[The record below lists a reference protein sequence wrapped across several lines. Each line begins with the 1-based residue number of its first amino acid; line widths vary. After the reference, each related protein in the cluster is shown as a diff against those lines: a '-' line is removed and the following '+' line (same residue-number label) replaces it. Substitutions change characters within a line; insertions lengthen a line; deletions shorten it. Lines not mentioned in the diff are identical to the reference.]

1 MSDNKHKLYT
11 YLYDKIK
18 NINDIKIL
26 EFGVREGVSTK
37 LFVSLAEKNN
47 GKVFSVDLDDYSNLI
62 NSITWKFIQ
71 SRDDNFELI
80 KSKIDNE
87 FDVILL
93 DSQHEANHVKNIIYN
108 YYDLLKKGGYFF
120 IDDISWLPYLKNSY
134 RDNFWC
140 EINNKETFNII
151 LDIYSDNISNFDLEC
166 SFVSS
171 GFALLKKTTND
182 KLNTMRKKKN
192 RSFSIKNLLRLAKK
206 KILFE
211 K

>member
-1 MSDNKHKLYT
+1 MSDNNHKLDT

-18 NINDIKIL
+18 NINNIKIL

-62 NSITWKFIQ
+62 NSNTWKFIH

-80 KSKIDNE
+80 KSKIDSE

-151 LDIYSDNISNFDLEC
+151 LDIYSDNISNFDLEY
-166 SFVSS
+166 SFISS
-171 GFALLKKTTND
+171 GFALLKKTNND
-182 KLNTMRKKKN
+182 PLNPMRKKRG
-192 RSFSIKNLLRLAKK
+192 RSFSIKNLLRLTKK

>member
-1 MSDNKHKLYT
+1 MSDNNHKLNT

-18 NINDIKIL
+18 NINNVKIL

-47 GKVFSVDLDDYSNLI
+47 GNVFSVDLDDYSNLI
-62 NSITWKFIQ
+62 NSNTWNFIH

-151 LDIYSDNISNFDLEC
+151 LDIYSDNTSNFDLEY
-166 SFVSS
+166 SFISS
-171 GFALLKKTTND
+171 GFALLKKTNND
-182 KLNTMRKKKN
+182 PLNPMRKKRG
-192 RSFSIKNLLRLAKK
+192 RSFSIKNLLRLTKK

>member
-1 MSDNKHKLYT
+1 MSDNNHKLNT

-18 NINDIKIL
+18 NINNVKIL
-26 EFGVREGVSTK
+26 EFGVREGISTK

-47 GKVFSVDLDDYSNLI
+47 GKVFSVDLDNYSNLI
-62 NSITWKFIQ
+62 NSNTWKFIH

-140 EINNKETFNII
+140 EINNKETFNVI
-151 LDIYSDNISNFDLEC
+151 LDIYSDNTSNFDLEYYL
-166 SFVSS
+166 FHQ
-171 GFALLKKTTND
+171 ALLYSKR
-182 KLNTMRKKKN
+182 KLM
-192 RSFSIKNLLRLAKK
+192 
-206 KILFE
+206 IL
-211 K
+211 

>member
-1 MSDNKHKLYT
+1 MSDNNHKLNT

-18 NINDIKIL
+18 NINNVKIL
-26 EFGVREGVSTK
+26 EFGVREGISTK

-47 GKVFSVDLDDYSNLI
+47 GKVFSVDLDNYSNLI
-62 NSITWKFIQ
+62 NSNTWKFIH

-140 EINNKETFNII
+140 EINNKETFNVI
-151 LDIYSDNISNFDLEC
+151 LDIYSDNTSNFDLEY
-166 SFVSS
+166 SFISS
-171 GFALLKKTTND
+171 GFALLKNKTND
-182 KLNTMRKKKN
+182 TLNPMREKRD
-192 RSFSIKNLLRLAKK
+192 RSFSIKNLLRLTKK

>member
-1 MSDNKHKLYT
+1 MSDNNHKLET
-11 YLYDKIK
+11 FLQNRIK
-18 NINDIKIL
+18 NINNIKIL
-26 EFGVREGVSTK
+26 EFGVREGISTK
-37 LFVSLAEKNN
+37 LFVNLAEKNN
-47 GKVFSVDLDDYSNLI
+47 GKVFSVDLNDYSNLI
-62 NSITWKFIQ
+62 NSNKWKFIQ
-71 SRDDNFELI
+71 SRDDNFEFI
-80 KSKIDNE
+80 KSEIENE

-93 DSQHEANHVKNIIYN
+93 DSQHEAYHVKKIIFN

-151 LDIYSDNISNFDLEC
+151 LDIYSDNTSNFDLEY
-166 SFVSS
+166 SFISS
-171 GFALLKKTTND
+171 GFALLKKTNND
-182 KLNTMRKKKN
+182 PLNPVKKKGG
-192 RSFSIKNLLRLAKK
+192 RSFSIKNLLRLTKK

>member
-1 MSDNKHKLYT
+1 MSDNNHKLNT

-18 NINDIKIL
+18 NINNVKIL

-62 NSITWKFIQ
+62 NSNTWNFIH

-151 LDIYSDNISNFDLEC
+151 LDIYSDNTSNFDLEY
-166 SFVSS
+166 SFISS
-171 GFALLKKTTND
+171 GFALLKKTNND
-182 KLNTMRKKKN
+182 PLNPMRKKRG
-192 RSFSIKNLLRLAKK
+192 RSFSIKNLLRLTKK

>member
-62 NSITWKFIQ
+62 NSNTWNFIH

>member
-1 MSDNKHKLYT
+1 MSDNNHKLNT

-18 NINDIKIL
+18 NINNVKIL

-62 NSITWKFIQ
+62 NSNTWNFIH

-120 IDDISWLPYLKNSY
+120 IDDISWLPYLNNSY

-151 LDIYSDNISNFDLEC
+151 LDIYSDNTSNFDLEY
-166 SFVSS
+166 SFISS
-171 GFALLKKTTND
+171 GFALLKKTNND
-182 KLNTMRKKKN
+182 PLNPMRKKRG
-192 RSFSIKNLLRLAKK
+192 RSFSIKNLLRLTKK

>member
-1 MSDNKHKLYT
+1 MSDNNHKLNT

-18 NINDIKIL
+18 NINNVKIL
-26 EFGVREGVSTK
+26 EFGVREGISTK

-47 GKVFSVDLDDYSNLI
+47 GKVFSVDLDNYSNLI
-62 NSITWKFIQ
+62 NSNTWKFIH

-93 DSQHEANHVKNIIYN
+93 DSQHEAYHVKNIIYN

-140 EINNKETFNII
+140 EINNKESFNVI
-151 LDIYSDNISNFDLEC
+151 LDIYSDNTSNFDLEY
-166 SFVSS
+166 SFISS
-171 GFALLKKTTND
+171 GFALLKKKTND
-182 KLNTMRKKKN
+182 TLNPMREKRG
-192 RSFSIKNLLRLAKK
+192 RSFSIKNLLRLTKK